1 MKSSLRR
8 KSFAKTGLPRTTV
21 EAKSEALTATATDE
35 ASPKVAPTTGTRMK
49 GGRSK
54 ARRASQFGTFRS
66 ATIRGSASL
75 GRREVRG

>member
-1 MKSSLRR
+1 MKSSVMR

-21 EAKSEALTATATDE
+21 EAKSEALTATATE

-75 GRREVRG
+75 GTRGG